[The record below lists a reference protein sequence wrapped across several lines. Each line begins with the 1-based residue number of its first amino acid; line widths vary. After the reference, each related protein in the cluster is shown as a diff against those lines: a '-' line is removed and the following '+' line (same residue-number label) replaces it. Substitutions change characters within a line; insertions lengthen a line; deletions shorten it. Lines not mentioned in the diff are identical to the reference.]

1 MFLFHCVLLLGIKP
15 KPNMP
20 GPKNNIVS
28 PGIKPKPN
36 FPGSQSN
43 IGSPVVTDNSFTV
56 ISEVI
61 VQQDAGSL
69 NFETIPIVNEEFS
82 SQIGGYS
89 KL

>member
-20 GPKNNIVS
+20 SPKNNIVS

-36 FPGSQSN
+36 FPSSQNN